1 MKFRGCWGDATESE
15 GAELGEKLVHG
26 VGAREEGNWD
36 RAESISDEVSQVKS
50 LGADDV
56 HSALRTRSHGLGSR
70 RLYQISALPK
80 SSHST

>member
-1 MKFRGCWGDATESE
+1 MGDNPI
-15 GAELGEKLVHG
+15 HG
-26 VGAREEGNWD
+26 VGAREEGDWD

-70 RLYQISALPK
+70 RLYQISAPAK